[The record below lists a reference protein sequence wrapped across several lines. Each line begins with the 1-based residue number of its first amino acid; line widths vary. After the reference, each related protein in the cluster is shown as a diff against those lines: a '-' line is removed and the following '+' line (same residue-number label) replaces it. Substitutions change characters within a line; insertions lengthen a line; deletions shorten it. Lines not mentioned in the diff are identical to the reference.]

1 MKNKECF
8 PTYESARFAYDNNIV
23 PNFGATRLE
32 CGFGRWLW
40 LDVIGEDVPDPGLAT
55 WRPGRTTPPRSGR
68 CCSAARPSA
77 AKASTSAATRPLARR
92 AASRPRH
99 NQPEPGDP
107 SHAKTHLPLQ

>member
-40 LDVIGEDVPDPGLAT
+40 LDVVGEDVADRGLAT
-55 WRPGRTTPPRSGR
+55 WRDMDKAGILTQAGRKMLARAEKE
-68 CCSAARPSA
+68 AAR
-77 AKASTSAATRPLARR
+77 
-92 AASRPRH
+92 
-99 NQPEPGDP
+99 
-107 SHAKTHLPLQ
+107 

>member
-40 LDVIGEDVPDPGLAT
+40 LDVLGEDVPDRGLAT
-55 WRPGRTTPPRSGR
+55 WRSMDKAGILTQAGRKMLARAEKE
-68 CCSAARPSA
+68 AAR
-77 AKASTSAATRPLARR
+77 
-92 AASRPRH
+92 
-99 NQPEPGDP
+99 
-107 SHAKTHLPLQ
+107 

>member
-40 LDVIGEDVPDPGLAT
+40 RDMDKAGILTQAGRKMLA
-55 WRPGRTTPPRSGR
+55 RAEKE
-68 CCSAARPSA
+68 AAR
-77 AKASTSAATRPLARR
+77 
-92 AASRPRH
+92 
-99 NQPEPGDP
+99 
-107 SHAKTHLPLQ
+107 